1 MIAKI
6 GVQTIDFLLLNTSPE
21 AIPCA
26 ICLQVMAEFF
36 DQDTQIIITEPN
48 SFNENKTLIKIYTLK
63 DLLKT
68 PFDKKEFRRVT
79 QSQLEKINSI

>member
-6 GVQTIDFLLLNTSPE
+6 GVQEIDFLLLNTSPE

-36 DQDTQIIITEPN
+36 DQDTKIITTESN
-48 SFNENKTLIKIYTLK
+48 SFNENKKPIKIYTLK
-63 DLLKT
+63 DLLKE
-68 PFDKKEFRRVT
+68 PFNRKELLRVT
-79 QSQLEKINSI
+79 AT